1 MQIDTKKFPSIS
13 KGFAVTV
20 KEGGFPGLVRG
31 WVPTLVGYS
40 IQGAGKFGLY
50 EYFKKC
56 EPDFVNFGS
65 IDIYQSGLFH
75 IAYHPESRNPR
86 FRVKTLLSRP
96 VVVDVIFMLVIA
108 DLSLIRPL

>member
-1 MQIDTKKFPSIS
+1 MTPLDVVKCNMQIDTKKFPSIS
-13 KGFAVTV
+13 KGFGVTF

-56 EPDFVNFGS
+56 EPLRILAGHV
-65 IDIYQSGLFH
+65 
-75 IAYHPESRNPR
+75 P
-86 FRVKTLLSRP
+86 
-96 VVVDVIFMLVIA
+96 
-108 DLSLIRPL
+108 